1 MNAAN
6 RFLIWGTMPLG
17 AAAGGLLADRLGLH
31 DTVVVCALAAP
42 ACALP
47 VLLSPVRKVRTM
59 PQPTAPAATA
69 PSAEPPSTGSQPQ
82 VADPVGEAAR

>member
-17 AAAGGLLADRLGLH
+17 AAAGGLPAGQFGLRA
-31 DTVVVCALAAP
+31 TVAVCALAAP

-47 VLLSPVRKVRTM
+47 VLLSPVRKVRAM
-59 PQPTAPAATA
+59 PQPPAPVRSGAATEA
-69 PSAEPPSTGSQPQ
+69 GADAGPHRPAVST
-82 VADPVGEAAR
+82 ER